1 MADRSMTERE
11 QRVTPLEL
19 FFDLVFVYA
28 LTQVTQLM
36 ANDLTWV
43 GVGHGLLVLAALWW
57 AWTGYAWLTN
67 ILEPEEGVVRAG
79 VFGAMIA
86 MLVAAIA
93 VPSAF
98 GALNLGLDAVAGRH
112 APALRRA
119 LGRFAPPAAL
129 APVVI
134 LLAGFFDDPAQVT
147 LRIIALVILYA
158 GALIGG
164 GAGWRVEPAH
174 FAERHGLIVI
184 IALGESIVSI
194 GVGSRGESLTP
205 AVVTA
210 VVLGMVVLCALWW
223 TYFDVISVLSQR
235 QLSEATGAARARLAR
250 DYYTYLHLP
259 MITGIVLFALGLRIT
274 IDQVGKPL
282 ATIPAVALCGGL
294 SLYFLTH
301 VALRLRLVHFI
312 RRSTPD
318 RPGWIGPGR
327 LATGIGMLALIPAA
341 LAVPAPRCPR
351 ARRGAVLGAHRLGRS
366 ALPGAPQRG
375 STGATL
381 ALGKL
386 PGTTRGQRCR
396 RGSCRRPCGRAA
408 A

>member
-1 MADRSMTERE
+1 MTERE

-93 VPSAF
+93 VPGAF
-98 GALNLGLDAVAGRH
+98 GADAILFGTAFLLVRLLNLGLDSVAGRQD
-112 APALRRA
+112 PGLRRA
-119 LGRFAPPAAL
+119 LVRFAPPAAL
-129 APVVI
+129 APVLI
-134 LLAGFFDDPAQVT
+134 LLAGFFDGPAQVA
-147 LRIIALVILYA
+147 LWIVALVILYA
-158 GALIGG
+158 GALIGR

-210 VVLGMVVLCALWW
+210 AVLGMVVLCALWW

-301 VALRLRLVHFI
+301 VALRLRLVHFV
-312 RRSTPD
+312 RRSTSD

-341 LAVPAPRCPR
+341 LAVPAL
-351 ARRGAVLGAHRLGRS
+351 V
-366 ALPGAPQRG
+366 
-375 STGATL
+375 
-381 ALGKL
+381 ALGL
-386 PGTTRGQRCR
+386 VAALCWALIAWDVLHYREHRSEVR
-396 RGSCRRPCGRAA
+396 RVRP
-408 A
+408 

>member
-28 LTQVTQLM
+28 FTQVTQLM
-36 ANDLTWV
+36 THDLTWV

-93 VPSAF
+93 VPGAF
-98 GALNLGLDAVAGRH
+98 GADGILFGTAFLLVRLLNLGLDAVAGRQD
-112 APALRRA
+112 PGLRRA
-119 LGRFAPPAAL
+119 LVRFAPPAAL
-129 APVVI
+129 APVLI
-134 LLAGFFDDPAQVT
+134 LLAGFFDGPAQVA
-147 LRIIALVILYA
+147 LWIVALVILYV
-158 GALIGG
+158 GAMIGR

-194 GVGSRGESLTP
+194 GVGSRAEALTP
-205 AVVTA
+205 GVVTA
-210 VVLGMVVLCALWW
+210 AVLGMVVLCALWW
-223 TYFDVISVLSQR
+223 TYFDVIAVLSQQ

-250 DYYTYLHLP
+250 DYYTFLHLP
-259 MITGIVLFALGLRIT
+259 MISGIVLFALGLRIT
-274 IDQVGKPL
+274 IDQVGEPL

-312 RRSTPD
+312 RRSTSD
-318 RPGWIGPGR
+318 KPGWIGPGR
-327 LATGIGMLALIPAA
+327 LATGIGMLALIPAV
-341 LAVPAPRCPR
+341 LAVPSLIA
-351 ARRGAVLGAHRLGRS
+351 
-366 ALPGAPQRG
+366 
-375 STGATL
+375 L
-381 ALGKL
+381 ALVAAL
-386 PGTTRGQRCR
+386 CWALIAWDLLHYREHRSEVR
-396 RGSCRRPCGRAA
+396 RVRP
-408 A
+408 

>member
-28 LTQVTQLM
+28 FTQVTQLM
-36 ANDLTWV
+36 THDLTWV

-79 VFGAMIA
+79 VFGAMTA

-93 VPSAF
+93 VPGAF
-98 GALNLGLDAVAGRH
+98 GADGILFGTAFLLVRLLNLGLDAVAGRQD
-112 APALRRA
+112 PGLRRA
-119 LGRFAPPAAL
+119 LVRFAPPAAL
-129 APVVI
+129 APVLI
-134 LLAGFFDDPAQVT
+134 LLAGFVDGPAQVA
-147 LRIIALVILYA
+147 LWIIALVILYS
-158 GALIGG
+158 GALIGR

-194 GVGSRGESLTP
+194 GVGSRAEALTP
-205 AVVTA
+205 GVVTA
-210 VVLGMVVLCALWW
+210 AVLGMIVLCALWW
-223 TYFDVISVLSQR
+223 TYFDVIAVLSRR

-250 DYYTYLHLP
+250 DYYTYLHFP
-259 MITGIVLFALGLRIT
+259 MISGIVLFALGLRVT
-274 IDQVGKPL
+274 IDQVGEPL
-282 ATIPAVALCGGL
+282 ATVPAVALCGGL

-312 RRSTPD
+312 RRTTSD
-318 RPGWIGPGR
+318 KPGWIGPGR
-327 LATGIGMLALIPAA
+327 LATGIGMLALIPAV
-341 LAVPAPRCPR
+341 LAVPALV
-351 ARRGAVLGAHRLGRS
+351 A
-366 ALPGAPQRG
+366 
-375 STGATL
+375 L
-381 ALGKL
+381 ALVAALCWGL
-386 PGTTRGQRCR
+386 IAWDLLHYRDHRSEVR
-396 RGSCRRPCGRAA
+396 RVRP
-408 A
+408 

>member
-1 MADRSMTERE
+1 MTERE

-28 LTQVTQLM
+28 FTQVTQLM
-36 ANDLTWV
+36 THDLTWV

-93 VPSAF
+93 VPGAF
-98 GALNLGLDAVAGRH
+98 GADGILFGTAFLLVRLLNLGLDAVAGRQD
-112 APALRRA
+112 PGLRRA
-119 LGRFAPPAAL
+119 LVRFAPPAAL
-129 APVVI
+129 APVLI
-134 LLAGFFDDPAQVT
+134 LLAGFFDGPAQVA
-147 LRIIALVILYA
+147 LWIVALVILYV
-158 GALIGG
+158 GAMIGR

-194 GVGSRGESLTP
+194 GVGSRAEALTP
-205 AVVTA
+205 GVVTA
-210 VVLGMVVLCALWW
+210 AVLGMVVLCALWW
-223 TYFDVISVLSQR
+223 TYFDVIAVLSQQ

-250 DYYTYLHLP
+250 DYYTFLHLP
-259 MITGIVLFALGLRIT
+259 MISGIVLFALGLRIT
-274 IDQVGKPL
+274 IDQVGEPL

-312 RRSTPD
+312 RRSTSD
-318 RPGWIGPGR
+318 KPGWIGPGR
-327 LATGIGMLALIPAA
+327 LATGIGMLALIPAV
-341 LAVPAPRCPR
+341 LAVPSLIA
-351 ARRGAVLGAHRLGRS
+351 
-366 ALPGAPQRG
+366 
-375 STGATL
+375 L
-381 ALGKL
+381 ALVAAL
-386 PGTTRGQRCR
+386 CWALIAWDLLHYREHRSEVR
-396 RGSCRRPCGRAA
+396 RVRP
-408 A
+408 

>member
-28 LTQVTQLM
+28 FTQVTQLM
-36 ANDLTWV
+36 THDLTWV
-43 GVGHGLLVLAALWW
+43 GVGHGLLALAALWW

-93 VPSAF
+93 VPGAF
-98 GALNLGLDAVAGRH
+98 GADGILFGTAFLLVRLLNLGLDAVAGRQD
-112 APALRRA
+112 PGLRRA
-119 LGRFAPPAAL
+119 LVRFAPPAAL
-129 APVVI
+129 APVLI
-134 LLAGFFDDPAQVT
+134 LLAGFFDGPAQVA
-147 LRIIALVILYA
+147 LWIVALVILYV
-158 GALIGG
+158 GAMIGR

-194 GVGSRGESLTP
+194 GVGSRAEALTP
-205 AVVTA
+205 GVVTA
-210 VVLGMVVLCALWW
+210 AVLGMVVLCALWW
-223 TYFDVISVLSQR
+223 TYFDVIAVLSQQ

-250 DYYTYLHLP
+250 DYYTFLHLP
-259 MITGIVLFALGLRIT
+259 MISGIVLFALGLRIT
-274 IDQVGKPL
+274 IDQVGEPL

-312 RRSTPD
+312 RRSTSD
-318 RPGWIGPGR
+318 KPGWIGPGR
-327 LATGIGMLALIPAA
+327 LATGIGMLALIPAV
-341 LAVPAPRCPR
+341 LAVPSLIA
-351 ARRGAVLGAHRLGRS
+351 
-366 ALPGAPQRG
+366 
-375 STGATL
+375 L
-381 ALGKL
+381 ALVAAL
-386 PGTTRGQRCR
+386 CWALIAWDLLHYREHRSEVR
-396 RGSCRRPCGRAA
+396 RVRP
-408 A
+408 